1 MKKALKGTLAG
12 CTLVLLLV
20 VLGTVIGGDV
30 TIQEGTIQGQ
40 VFKSTGCTAT
50 GTKAIAFGHVT
61 TASGDY
67 STAMGYNTTAS
78 GDYSIATGMGT
89 TASAN
94 YSTALGKNSNNSVLS
109 SLTVGFGDR
118 VGGPRVEFR
127 VEDELVTVYNDLFVT
142 CDVDANTYSEHSAF
156 YDKDTYGTALDYLE
170 DCSNT
175 IKVNG
180 EGMREY
186 DHERDP
192 VFLKKSV
199 SVKDYDKYTDEYVW
213 NEELQEYEPVRTYE
227 THQELRSSLSM
238 KVAWLRQCVFELKQE
253 NELLRGELA
262 QIKQKLNME

>member
-1 MKKALKGTLAG
+1 MKKALKGRLAG

-30 TIQEGTIQGQ
+30 TIQEGTIEGE

-50 GTKAIAFGHVT
+50 GIKAIAFGDGT

-127 VEDELVTVYNDLFVT
+127 VEDELVSVYNNLYVT
-142 CDVDANTYSEHSAF
+142 WDVDCNTVSTHSVF
-156 YDKDTYGTALDYLE
+156 YDKETYGTALDHLE
-170 DCSNT
+170 DSSNT

-180 EGMREY
+180 EGKREY

-192 VFLKKSV
+192 VFLKKWV

-213 NEELQEYEPVRTYE
+213 DEELQEYELVRTYE
-227 THQELRSSLSM
+227 THEELRSNLSM
-238 KVAWLRQCVFELKQE
+238 KVAWLRQCVFELTQE
-253 NELLRGELA
+253 NETLKGQLA
-262 QIKQKLNME
+262 AIKEHVGME